1 MINMNNIKEVLE
13 GLIRE
18 NLSDFELDEQFEQR
32 SVGDKIENDCKE
44 IAKRFFET
52 NYISPRSK
60 KSLEDFTL
68 KFGDNINWFDVKTH
82 FIQEVDGFSMPN
94 LVSIDKLKR
103 SLKNDNESII
113 YIFVSYKR
121 ENGKITIEHVY
132 LKYIWELDWSILGIG
147 NLGKGQ
153 LQIKNANKEVIFTTE
168 GKEVWGKKLNLEAV
182 KFYNKR
188 IEKIKK
194 ELLKWS

>member
-1 MINMNNIKEVLE
+1 MNNIKEVLE

-18 NLSDFELDEQFEQR
+18 NLSNFELDEQFEQR

-44 IAKRFFET
+44 IAKRFFES
-52 NYISPRSK
+52 NYINPRSK

-68 KFGDNINWFDVKTH
+68 KFGDTINWIDVKTH
-82 FIQEVDGFSMPN
+82 FIQDVAGFSMPN
-94 LVSIDKLKR
+94 LVSIDKLKT
-103 SLKNDNESII
+103 SLKNDNENII

-121 ENGKITIEHVY
+121 ENGVITIEDVY
-132 LKYIWELDWSILGIG
+132 LKYVWELDWSILGIG

-153 LQIKNANKEVIFTTE
+153 LQIKNANKEVIFTNE
-168 GKEVWGKKLNLEAV
+168 GREVWGKKLNTEAI

-188 IEKIKK
+188 ILTIKK
-194 ELLKWS
+194 EILKWS

>member
-1 MINMNNIKEVLE
+1 MNNIKEVLE

-153 LQIKNANKEVIFTTE
+153 LQIKNANKKVIFTTE

-188 IEKIKK
+188 IETIKK

>member
-1 MINMNNIKEVLE
+1 MNNIKEVLE

-18 NLSDFELDEQFEQR
+18 NLSSFELDEQFEQR

-44 IAKRFFET
+44 IAKRFFES

-68 KFGDNINWFDVKTH
+68 KFGDTINWFDVKTH
-82 FIQEVDGFSMPN
+82 FIQDVAGFSMPN
-94 LVSIDKLKR
+94 LVSIDKLKT
-103 SLKNDNESII
+103 SLKNDNENII

-121 ENGKITIEHVY
+121 ENGVITIEDVY

-153 LQIKNANKEVIFTTE
+153 LQIKNANKEVIFTNE
-168 GKEVWGKKLNLEAV
+168 GKDVWGKKLNIEAI

-188 IEKIKK
+188 ILKIKK
-194 ELLKWS
+194 EILKWS

>member
-1 MINMNNIKEVLE
+1 MNNIKEVLE

-153 LQIKNANKEVIFTTE
+153 LQIKNANKEVIFTNE

>member
-1 MINMNNIKEVLE
+1 MNNIKEVLE

-68 KFGDNINWFDVKTH
+68 TFGDNINWFDVKTH

>member
-1 MINMNNIKEVLE
+1 MNNIKEVLE

-18 NLSDFELDEQFEQR
+18 NLSNFELDEQFEQR

-44 IAKRFFET
+44 IAKRFFES
-52 NYISPRSK
+52 NYINPRSK

-68 KFGDNINWFDVKTH
+68 KFGDTINWIDVKTH
-82 FIQEVDGFSMPN
+82 FIQDVAGFSMPN
-94 LVSIDKLKR
+94 LVSIDKLKT
-103 SLKNDNESII
+103 SLKNDNENII

-121 ENGKITIEHVY
+121 ENGVITIEDVY
-132 LKYIWELDWSILGIG
+132 LKYVWELDWSILGIG

-153 LQIKNANKEVIFTTE
+153 LQIKNANKEVIFTNE
-168 GKEVWGKKLNLEAV
+168 GREVWGKKLNTEAI

-188 IEKIKK
+188 ILKIKK
-194 ELLKWS
+194 EILKWS

>member
-1 MINMNNIKEVLE
+1 MNNIKEVLE
-13 GLIRE
+13 GLIKE
-18 NLSDFELDEQFEQR
+18 NLSNFELDEQFEQR

-44 IAKRFFET
+44 IAKRFFEN

-68 KFGDNINWFDVKTH
+68 KFGDTTNWFDVKTH

-103 SLKNDNESII
+103 SLVNNNENII

-121 ENGKITIEHVY
+121 ENGVITIEDVY

-153 LQIKNANKEVIFTTE
+153 LQIKNANKEVIFTNE
-168 GKEVWGKKLNLEAV
+168 GKESWGKKLNLEAV

>member
-1 MINMNNIKEVLE
+1 MNNIKEVLE

-18 NLSDFELDEQFEQR
+18 NLSNFELDDVFEQR

-44 IAKRFFET
+44 IAKRFFES

-68 KFGDNINWFDVKTH
+68 KFGDIINWFDVKTH
-82 FIQEVDGFSMPN
+82 FIQEVSGFSMPN
-94 LVSIDKLKR
+94 LVSIDKLKT
-103 SLKNDNESII
+103 SLKNDNENII

-121 ENGKITIEHVY
+121 ENGGITIEDVY
-132 LKYIWELDWSILGIG
+132 LKYIWELDWTVLRIG

-153 LQIKNANKEVIFTTE
+153 LQIKDANKEVIFTNE
-168 GKEVWGKKLNLEAV
+168 GKELWSKQLNVEAV

-188 IEKIKK
+188 ILNIQK
-194 ELLKWS
+194 EILKWS

>member
-1 MINMNNIKEVLE
+1 MNNIKEVLE

-18 NLSDFELDEQFEQR
+18 NLSSFELDEQFEQR

-44 IAKRFFET
+44 IAKRFFES

-68 KFGDNINWFDVKTH
+68 KFDNTINWVDVKTH
-82 FIQEVDGFSMPN
+82 FIQDVDGFSMPN
-94 LVSIDKLKR
+94 LVSIDKLKT
-103 SLKNDNESII
+103 SLKNDNENII

-121 ENGKITIEHVY
+121 ENGVITIEDVY
-132 LKYIWELDWSILGIG
+132 LKYIWELDWSVLGIG

-153 LQIKNANKEVIFTTE
+153 LQIKNANKKVIFTNE
-168 GKEVWGKKLNLEAV
+168 GKEVWGKKLKTEAI

-188 IEKIKK
+188 ILMTKK
-194 ELLKWS
+194 EILKWS

>member
-1 MINMNNIKEVLE
+1 
-13 GLIRE
+13 
-18 NLSDFELDEQFEQR
+18 
-32 SVGDKIENDCKE
+32 
-44 IAKRFFET
+44 
-52 NYISPRSK
+52 
-60 KSLEDFTL
+60 
-68 KFGDNINWFDVKTH
+68 
-82 FIQEVDGFSMPN
+82 
-94 LVSIDKLKR
+94 
-103 SLKNDNESII
+103 
-113 YIFVSYKR
+113 
-121 ENGKITIEHVY
+121 VY

>member
-1 MINMNNIKEVLE
+1 MNNIKEVLE

-18 NLSDFELDEQFEQR
+18 NLSNFELDDVFEQR

-44 IAKRFFET
+44 IAKRFFES

-68 KFGDNINWFDVKTH
+68 KFGDIINWFDVKTH
-82 FIQEVDGFSMPN
+82 FIQEVSGFSMPN
-94 LVSIDKLKR
+94 LVSIDKLKT
-103 SLKNDNESII
+103 SLKKDNENII

-121 ENGKITIEHVY
+121 ENGGITIEDVY
-132 LKYIWELDWSILGIG
+132 LKYIWELDWTVLRIG

-153 LQIKNANKEVIFTTE
+153 LQIKDANKEVIFTNE
-168 GKEVWGKKLNLEAV
+168 GKELWSKQLNVEAV

-188 IEKIKK
+188 ILNIQK
-194 ELLKWS
+194 EILKWS

>member
-1 MINMNNIKEVLE
+1 MNNIKEVLE

-82 FIQEVDGFSMPN
+82 FLQEVDGFSMPN

>member
-1 MINMNNIKEVLE
+1 MNNIKEVLE

-188 IEKIKK
+188 IETIKK

>member
-1 MINMNNIKEVLE
+1 MNNIKEVLE

-18 NLSDFELDEQFEQR
+18 NLSSFELDEQFEQR

-44 IAKRFFET
+44 IAKRFFES

-68 KFGDNINWFDVKTH
+68 KFDNTINWFDVKTH
-82 FIQEVDGFSMPN
+82 FIQDVDGFSMPN
-94 LVSIDKLKR
+94 LVSIDKLKT
-103 SLKNDNESII
+103 SLKNDNENII

-121 ENGKITIEHVY
+121 ENGVITIEDVY
-132 LKYIWELDWSILGIG
+132 LKYIWELDWSVLGIG

-153 LQIKNANKEVIFTTE
+153 LQIKNANKKVIFTNE
-168 GKEVWGKKLNLEAV
+168 GKEVWDKKLKTEAI

-188 IEKIKK
+188 ILATEKEI
-194 ELLKWS
+194 LKWS

>member
-1 MINMNNIKEVLE
+1 MNNIKEVLE

>member
-1 MINMNNIKEVLE
+1 MNNIKEVLE

-18 NLSDFELDEQFEQR
+18 NLSNFELDEQFEQR

-44 IAKRFFET
+44 IAKRFFES
-52 NYISPRSK
+52 NYINPRSK

-68 KFGDNINWFDVKTH
+68 KFGDTINWIDVKTH
-82 FIQEVDGFSMPN
+82 FIQDVAGFSMPN
-94 LVSIDKLKR
+94 LVSIDKLKT
-103 SLKNDNESII
+103 SLKNDNENII

-121 ENGKITIEHVY
+121 ENGVITIEDVY
-132 LKYIWELDWSILGIG
+132 LKYVWELDWSILGIG

-153 LQIKNANKEVIFTTE
+153 LQIKNANKEVIFTNE
-168 GKEVWGKKLNLEAV
+168 GKEVWGKKLNTEAI

-188 IEKIKK
+188 ILKIKK
-194 ELLKWS
+194 EILKWS

>member
-1 MINMNNIKEVLE
+1 MNNIKEVLE

-18 NLSDFELDEQFEQR
+18 NLSNFELDEQFEQR

-44 IAKRFFET
+44 IAKRFFES
-52 NYISPRSK
+52 NYINPRSK

-68 KFGDNINWFDVKTH
+68 KFGDTINWIDVKTH
-82 FIQEVDGFSMPN
+82 FIQDVAGFSMPN
-94 LVSIDKLKR
+94 LVSIDKLKT
-103 SLKNDNESII
+103 SLKNDNENII

-121 ENGKITIEHVY
+121 ENGVITIEDVY
-132 LKYIWELDWSILGIG
+132 LKYVWELDWSILGIG

-153 LQIKNANKEVIFTTE
+153 LQIKNANKEVIFTNE
-168 GKEVWGKKLNLEAV
+168 GREVWGKKLNIEAI

-188 IEKIKK
+188 ILKIKK
-194 ELLKWS
+194 EILKWS

>member
-1 MINMNNIKEVLE
+1 MNNIKQVLE

-153 LQIKNANKEVIFTTE
+153 LQIKNANKEVIFTNE